1 MPGAGRA
8 TWIRYAIA
16 LAATALAIGL
26 RFALDPWLRDAV
38 PFITVFGA
46 VIIAAWFGGVGPAI
60 VAAASGYM
68 AADLLF
74 IEPRGAIGS
83 FGPERM
89 AEIVAYCISTG
100 LITALGGARRAAG
113 LRAEASELR
122 FSQFM
127 ENSPAAVFI
136 KDEAGR
142 YVFMNAAAEK
152 VIGTKEWRGKG
163 DEELLPQAAARRV
176 RDHDRQ
182 VLESDAPAAYEL
194 TIEGSGGPRHFH
206 SSKFP
211 LRDAAGRVFVGSVT
225 IDVTEEAQTAEELR
239 QQREQLRLVTDTMS
253 AGMVRVSSDLKYVWV
268 NRVFAS
274 WAGKTPAEIVGRP
287 IVEVVGADGL
297 RALQPYTD
305 RLLGGDRVEYE
316 RLASFPLLGQRW
328 IHSVAEPTFDE
339 TGLPNGWV
347 AVVSDVHA
355 RREAEEA
362 LRAAQQQLQIVLNTI
377 PAAVRNCSRDRR
389 YIWVNAMFARWL
401 DKRAEDIVG
410 RPMVEVVGE
419 ALTRELAPYIERVL
433 AGEQVRYE
441 RVAEFAGLGRRW
453 VTTVLSPTFDAG
465 GAVTGWVATS
475 SDVHDRK
482 LMEETLRDA
491 DRRKDEFL
499 ATLAHE
505 LRNPLAPI
513 RNAVA
518 ILAKKGSLDPELNW
532 SREVIDRQVDQ
543 MSRLIDDL
551 LDIARIASGK
561 LLIRKQRIPLE
572 RAIDMALETSRPH
585 INAAGHSLSVLLPSE
600 RVTVEADAARLAQ
613 VFSNLLNNAA
623 RYTEGRG
630 EIALS
635 AELHSGEVAVSVQ
648 DNGIGFPPEVGAR
661 LFEPFSQLT
670 STNERSHGGLGIG
683 LSLVQGIVALHGGTV
698 EARSAGPGKGSE
710 FIVRLPLPSLSQA
723 LEEEKSVQPKSAV
736 PVTGVKVLVA
746 DDNRDAADSLQRIL
760 SLYGYE
766 VQVAY
771 DGTAAMKLGEA
782 FRPKVAVLD
791 IGMPGANGFEVAR
804 DIRDKRGREITLIAL
819 TGWGQEG
826 DRRRAMEAGFDYHL
840 TKPVDPGALND
851 LLVEVV
857 SK

>member
-1 MPGAGRA
+1 MPGVERA
-8 TWIRYAIA
+8 AWIPYAIA
-16 LAATALAIGL
+16 VGAVALAVGL

-60 VAAASGYM
+60 LAAAAGYI
-68 AADLLF
+68 ASDFFF
-74 IEPRGAIGS
+74 IEPRGAFGW
-83 FGPERM
+83 FGPERI
-89 AEIVAYCISTG
+89 AEVVAYCVSTG
-100 LITALGGARRAAG
+100 LIAALGGARRAARR
-113 LRAEASELR
+113 RAQVSEER

-136 KDEAGR
+136 KDAAGR
-142 YVFMNAAAEK
+142 YVFMNAAAEN
-152 VIGTKEWRGKG
+152 VVGSKEWRGKT
-163 DEELLPQAAARRV
+163 DEELLPEEAARRI

-182 VLESDAPAAYEL
+182 VLESDAPAAFEL
-194 TIEGSGGPRHFH
+194 TIPGPGGPRHFH
-206 SSKFP
+206 STKFP
-211 LRDAAGRVFVGSVT
+211 LRDAQGRALVGSVT
-225 IDVTEEAQTAEELR
+225 VDVSEQAQSAEELR

-253 AGMVRVSSDLKYVWV
+253 VGMVRVSADLKYVWV

-274 WAGKTPAEIVGRP
+274 WAGKTPEEIIGRP
-287 IVEVVGADGL
+287 ITEMIGEDGL
-297 RALQPYTD
+297 RALRPYVE
-305 RLLGGDRVEYE
+305 RLLTGERVEYE
-316 RLASFPLLGQRW
+316 RLARFPKLGQRW
-328 IHSVAEPTFDE
+328 IHSVAEPTFGE
-339 TGLPNGWV
+339 SGVPNGWV
-347 AVVSDVHA
+347 AVVSNIHA
-355 RREAEEA
+355 RKEADAALEAARE
-362 LRAAQQQLQIVLNTI
+362 QLQVVADSM
-377 PAAVRNCSRDRR
+377 PAAVALCSRDLR
-389 YIWVNAMFARWL
+389 YIWVNRRCAEWL
-401 DKRAEDIVG
+401 GMEPEAIVG
-410 RPMVEVVGE
+410 RPVAEIIG
-419 ALTRELAPYIERVL
+419 RENLAAIRPYIDRVL
-433 AGEQVRYE
+433 AGEHVQYE
-441 RVAEFAGLGRRW
+441 RLVHYPGMGERW
-453 VTTVLSPTFDAG
+453 VRNLFSPARG
-465 GAVTGWVATS
+465 GEGWISVI
-475 SDVHDRK
+475 SDIHESK

-518 ILAKKGSLDPELNW
+518 ILGKKGSLDPELTW

-543 MSRLIDDL
+543 MSRLIEDL

-561 LLIRKQRIPLE
+561 LLIRKERIPLE

-613 VFSNLLNNAA
+613 VFSNLLINAA

-698 EARSAGPGKGSE
+698 EARSEGPGKGSE
-710 FIVRLPLPSLSQA
+710 FVVRLPLPSLHTQVR
-723 LEEEKSVQPKSAV
+723 EERRAEAKTAV
-736 PVTGVKVLVA
+736 PSPGIRVLVA

-782 FRPKVAVLD
+782 FRPRVAVLD

-804 DIRDKRGREITLIAL
+804 DIRDKRGSDITLIAL

-851 LLVEVV
+851 LLVEVA

>member
-8 TWIRYAIA
+8 AWIRYAIA

-38 PFITVFGA
+38 PFITVFGG
-46 VIIAAWFGGVGPAI
+46 VIVAAWFGGVGPAI
-60 VAAASGYM
+60 LAAATGYL
-68 AADLLF
+68 AADLFF
-74 IEPRGAIGS
+74 IEPRGAVGS
-83 FGPERM
+83 FGPERI

-100 LITALGGARRAAG
+100 LIAALGGARRAAG
-113 LRAEASELR
+113 QRAEASEER
-122 FSQFM
+122 FSRFM

-136 KDEAGR
+136 KDAAGR
-142 YVFMNAAAEK
+142 YVFMNAAAEAL
-152 VIGTKEWRGKG
+152 VGTKDWRGKA
-163 DEELLPQAAARRV
+163 DEELLPEAAARRV

-182 VLESDAPAAYEL
+182 ILESDAPGAFEL
-194 TIEGSGGPRHFH
+194 TIERPGGPRHFH
-206 SSKFP
+206 STKFP
-211 LRDAAGRVFVGSVT
+211 LRDAAGRVLVGAVT
-225 IDVTEEAQTAEELR
+225 IDVSEQAQSAAELR
-239 QQREQLRLVTDTMS
+239 QQREQLRLVTDTVA
-253 AGMVRVSSDLKYVWV
+253 AGMVRVSADLKYVWV

-274 WAGKTPAEIVGRP
+274 WAGKTPDEIIGRP
-287 IVEVVGADGL
+287 IVEMIGEDGL
-297 RALQPYTD
+297 RALRPYVE
-305 RLLGGDRVEYE
+305 RLLTGERVEYE
-316 RLASFPLLGQRW
+316 RLARFPKLGQRW

-339 TGLPNGWV
+339 SGVPNGWV
-347 AVVSDVHA
+347 AVVSNIHA
-355 RREAEEA
+355 RKEADAALEAARE
-362 LRAAQQQLQIVLNTI
+362 QLQLVADSM
-377 PAAVRNCSRDRR
+377 PAAVALCSRDLR
-389 YIWVNAMFARWL
+389 YVWVNRRCAEWL
-401 DKRAEDIVG
+401 GMEPEAIVG
-410 RPMVEVVGE
+410 RPLAEIIG
-419 ALTRELAPYIERVL
+419 RENLAVIRPYIDRVL
-433 AGEQVRYE
+433 AGEHVQYERLVRYPGMGE
-441 RVAEFAGLGRRW
+441 RW
-453 VTTVLSPTFDAG
+453 VRNLFSPARSG
-465 GAVTGWVATS
+465 EGWISVI
-475 SDVHDRK
+475 SDIHDRK

-518 ILAKKGSLDPELNW
+518 ILGKKGSLDPELSW

-561 LLIRKQRIPLE
+561 LHIRKERIALE
-572 RAIDMALETSRPH
+572 RVIDMALETSRPH
-585 INAAGHSLSVLLPSE
+585 ITAAGHSLSVLLPSE

-635 AELHSGEVAVSVQ
+635 AEVHSGEVAISVQ

-670 STNERSHGGLGIG
+670 SPNERSHGGLGIG

-698 EARSAGPGKGSE
+698 EARSAGPGTGSE

-723 LEEEKSVQPKSAV
+723 LEEKKTVQAKRAV
-736 PVTGVKVLVA
+736 PATGVKVLVA

-771 DGTAAMKLGEA
+771 DGTAAMKLGDA

-804 DIRDKRGREITLIAL
+804 DIRDKRGRDITLIAL

-851 LLVEVV
+851 LLVEVA